1 MNVYIKRNEIHMVY
15 ERTSLFIIF
24 KVNVRQDQDTRLE
37 EFKRRKNNRFIS
49 QY

>member
-1 MNVYIKRNEIHMVY
+1 MNVHIKRNEIHTVH

-24 KVNVRQDQDTRLE
+24 KINMRQDQDTRLE
-37 EFKRRKNNRFIS
+37 EFKRRKNDHFIS